1 MQEEYTQVYD
11 VIVIG
16 SGAGGATVARE
27 MAKKDYKVAV
37 FEWGEDNTPNRGLF
51 TSPFVFFGGTKHR
64 KDAFLRSRG
73 TPKIDIVRAITTGGS
88 TMIYGGVSW
97 DPPYNLFKRY
107 GIDLE
112 EEVNEIKNEICVKCL
127 EDNQIGTGGKIISDA
142 AIKLGLKWEKISRF
156 FIDSNKFKQTSYLFG
171 DKTGARWDAR
181 VWIKEVQG
189 KSLFLYNNS
198 FCKKV
203 IIDSNKAIGVIIENS
218 KKEEKEFHGRI
229 IIISAG
235 GIGSSVILKNSN
247 INCGEGIF
255 VDPYVVAFGYIDYA
269 NIYTEVTRQSGI
281 LIDEKISIGDS
292 ILPPPAYMKMIA
304 SNKKFKKLFN
314 KKRCLSLLIEIDD
327 EVNGIIDEH
336 GNIIKSL
343 SESDIEKL
351 DKGKEI
357 AKSILKTAGAN
368 DIWFSNIAGVHPG
381 GACRVGTVVDS
392 DLATDIENL
401 YVCDASVLPES
412 MAIPPAM
419 SIMCLGKRLAK
430 HLSQKYKKI

>member
-1 MQEEYTQVYD
+1 
-11 VIVIG
+11 
-16 SGAGGATVARE
+16 
-27 MAKKDYKVAV
+27 
-37 FEWGEDNTPNRGLF
+37 
-51 TSPFVFFGGTKHR
+51 
-64 KDAFLRSRG
+64 
-73 TPKIDIVRAITTGGS
+73 
-88 TMIYGGVSW
+88 
-97 DPPYNLFKRY
+97 
-107 GIDLE
+107 
-112 EEVNEIKNEICVKCL
+112 
-127 EDNQIGTGGKIISDA
+127 
-142 AIKLGLKWEKISRF
+142 
-156 FIDSNKFKQTSYLFG
+156 
-171 DKTGARWDAR
+171 
-181 VWIKEVQG
+181 
-189 KSLFLYNNS
+189 
-198 FCKKV
+198 
-203 IIDSNKAIGVIIENS
+203 
-218 KKEEKEFHGRI
+218 
-229 IIISAG
+229 
-235 GIGSSVILKNSN
+235 
-247 INCGEGIF
+247 
-255 VDPYVVAFGYIDYA
+255 
-269 NIYTEVTRQSGI
+269 
-281 LIDEKISIGDS
+281 
-292 ILPPPAYMKMIA
+292 MKMIA